1 MEIGEQR
8 RYEVRIR
15 YRQPLQK
22 ATLMMRSEAL
32 YIVFDTPQRS
42 ITPGQFAVWYAPDG
56 EMIGSGVI

>member
-1 MEIGEQR
+1 
-8 RYEVRIR
+8 EVRIR